1 MTVDAPHETVPDVK
15 PRHQA
20 LSPLL
25 TPAELATYLGVPIAT
40 LYVWR
45 HRRLGPP
52 SFKAGRH
59 LRYRLSDV
67 EQWISNRV
75 ENVHDNSMGRG

>member
-1 MTVDAPHETVPDVK
+1 MDRLE
-15 PRHQA
+15 R
-20 LSPLL
+20 LL

-59 LRYRLSDV
+59 LRYRLHDV
-67 EQWISNRV
+67 EQWINNRV
-75 ENVHDNSMGRG
+75 EKVHDDSIGWGE